1 MKLVLNRS
9 FVIDSLLSIFIFAI
23 LIDPTDSLFRL
34 KIPLFVLVL
43 FACVLSY
50 KRVWSESIKVVISL
64 YGILLITT
72 VIGILCGYNTDCDMQ
87 LFYYK
92 TFLMIFLLPWCPYL
106 CLLERLLLPG
116 IFISLVVIACYV
128 ISLLNSETLISIA
141 NYTYLH
147 LDGILSVGYRKFLG
161 IEIVSV
167 FYSTSVV
174 FLILFP
180 IICCKYLTRRNNRS
194 FVLCLLMFFL
204 FIASGLRAIMMSG
217 FAILFF
223 SWVLYVWDHG
233 RKRNALL
240 FTFLGMVIGI
250 MLASLLL
257 SDKGEVSLDTK
268 TALVKAFWH
277 HIFEYPETLL
287 WGNGV
292 GATFDSLGVRGS
304 EATQSELFYYEIV
317 RFWGVP
323 LGFAFL
329 MIYLYPMVLIYRN
342 RCELCYWKYILLG
355 YTFYLLSAGT
365 NPYLTSSNGLLTLL
379 LMYSYALNPYYR
391 HEYTNNN
398 RTVQM
403 QIK

>member
-1 MKLVLNRS
+1 M
-9 FVIDSLLSIFIFAI
+9 LS
-23 LIDPTDSLFRL
+23 
-34 KIPLFVLVL
+34 
-43 FACVLSY
+43 
-50 KRVWSESIKVVISL
+50 
-64 YGILLITT
+64 
-72 VIGILCGYNTDCDMQ
+72 
-87 LFYYK
+87 
-92 TFLMIFLLPWCPYL
+92 
-106 CLLERLLLPG
+106 
-116 IFISLVVIACYV
+116 
-128 ISLLNSETLISIA
+128 
-141 NYTYLH
+141 
-147 LDGILSVGYRKFLG
+147 
-161 IEIVSV
+161 
-167 FYSTSVV
+167 
-174 FLILFP
+174 
-180 IICCKYLTRRNNRS
+180 
-194 FVLCLLMFFL
+194 
-204 FIASGLRAIMMSG
+204 
-217 FAILFF
+217 
-223 SWVLYVWDHG
+223 
-233 RKRNALL
+233 
-240 FTFLGMVIGI
+240 
-250 MLASLLL
+250 
-257 SDKGEVSLDTK
+257 
-268 TALVKAFWH
+268 

-342 RCELCYWKYILLG
+342 RYELCYWKYILLG